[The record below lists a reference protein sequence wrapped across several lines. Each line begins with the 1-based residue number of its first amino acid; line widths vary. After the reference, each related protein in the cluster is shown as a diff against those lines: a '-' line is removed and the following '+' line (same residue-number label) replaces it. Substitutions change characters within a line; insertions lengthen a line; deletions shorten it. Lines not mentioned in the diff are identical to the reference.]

1 VGSSGEGCPSA
12 SGRKAR
18 AFYSRK
24 ARAFYSRKARAFY
37 SRKARAFYNRK
48 ARAFPPVTGAESFP
62 TDLHLMF
69 RAEAWPDAMLSEG
82 IGGGTWQVQG
92 SLR

>member
-37 SRKARAFYNRK
+37 SRKARAF
-48 ARAFPPVTGAESFP
+48 PPITGAESFP

-69 RAEAWPDAMLSEG
+69 RAEAWLDAMLSEG